1 MTDGQGWKVD
11 SEHSLIQLMKHLQEV
26 VKQGGSVNLSLKPKD
41 KRTAAQNNAL
51 HLYFKLLADDLNE
64 SGFDQLTFPWKEGAK
79 LDWTAESVK
88 EHLWKPIQN
97 AMLKESQTSKMKKE
111 DVDQVYQTLAR
122 ALAEKTGV
130 TTSFPSQYLQELSGD
145 TADSRKD

>member
-51 HLYFKLLADDLNE
+51 HLYFKLLADDLT
-64 SGFDQLTFPWKEGAK
+64 SLVLTNLLFLGRKE
-79 LDWTAESVK
+79 
-88 EHLWKPIQN
+88 PN
-97 AMLKESQTSKMKKE
+97 
-111 DVDQVYQTLAR
+111 
-122 ALAEKTGV
+122 
-130 TTSFPSQYLQELSGD
+130 
-145 TADSRKD
+145 

>member
-11 SEHSLIQLMKHLQEV
+11 SDHSLIQLMKHLQEV
-26 VKQGGSVNLSLKPKD
+26 VKQGGSVSLSLKPKD

-64 SGFDQLTFPWKEGAK
+64 AGFDQLTFPWKEGAK

-111 DVDQVYQTLAR
+111 DVDKVYQTLAR

>member
-1 MTDGQGWKVD
+1 MSDGQGWKVD

-26 VKQGGSVNLSLKPKD
+26 VKQGGSVSLSLKPKD

-64 SGFDQLTFPWKEGAK
+64 AGFDQLTFPWKEGIT
-79 LDWTAESVK
+79 LNWTPESVK
-88 EHLWKPIQN
+88 EHLWKPVQKAIV
-97 AMLKESQTSKMKKE
+97 KEQATSKLKKE
-111 DVDQVYQTLAR
+111 EVDEVYQTLAR
-122 ALAEKTGV
+122 AMAEKTGV